1 MIEDLIIGIEDAVGE
16 LIIAHELPD
25 VFDWIEFG
33 RFGWQR
39 DDTYITR
46 YDERAGH
53 MPPGLIH
60 EHDGMGARRHGPGDF
75 GKMQGHRV
83 GIADRQDKP
92 CALAQGRADR
102 SKDSLRW
109 CADHA
114 VPRGVFRVSPTGA

>member
-1 MIEDLIIGIEDAVGE
+1 MIEDFIIGIEDAVGE
-16 LIIAHELPD
+16 PIIAHELPD

-33 RFGWQR
+33 TFGWQR
-39 DDTYITR
+39 DDADIVG

-53 MPPGLIH
+53 MPSSLIH
-60 EHDGMGARRHGPGDF
+60 EHDGMSTPRHGSGDF

-102 SKDSLRW
+102 SEDIARDGALIMRCRW
-109 CADHA
+109 A
-114 VPRGVFRVSPTGA
+114 